1 MQGLRQIGETISE
14 LDLDAMMGLMDVDG
28 DGSIDYREFVKVGQM
43 KDELAEMQ
51 EVRTP
56 PLALLQ
62 FRKVLPGAREAR
74 REQNGCD
81 ENNQLS
87 LILTQTSGVT
97 FVSVLVGGAAEQRG
111 AIGAAGLARPGEV
124 RGADRE
130 PGAAVGGE
138 VEERHGAGARQ
149 LAARSS
155 ARLGLCCRCLV
166 QSAVMGMC

>member
-62 FRKVLPGAREAR
+62 FRKLAKPE
-74 REQNGCD
+74 
-81 ENNQLS
+81 ENR
-87 LILTQTSGVT
+87 TAATRTTS
-97 FVSVLVGGAAEQRG
+97 SR
-111 AIGAAGLARPGEV
+111 
-124 RGADRE
+124 
-130 PGAAVGGE
+130 
-138 VEERHGAGARQ
+138 
-149 LAARSS
+149 
-155 ARLGLCCRCLV
+155 
-166 QSAVMGMC
+166 